1 MANPTKQFDELQGNY
16 SNEFLEQRK
25 EADKELFNFSELTS
39 KPPTW
44 LPSSAKTEWERVE
57 PLLKKDFP
65 ISESDYSLL
74 ISYVLLFARIK
85 TCEDNIRKYGTFI
98 KNKSNGQR
106 KPNPAINVQSQA
118 IRDLKSIATS
128 LGMTLEARHRLAINK
143 AKNETP
149 TDKFEELLNGS

>member
-1 MANPTKQFDELQGNY
+1 MANPTKQLDELQGNY

-25 EADKELFNFSELTS
+25 EADKALFDYTELSSE
-39 KPPTW
+39 PPSW
-44 LPSSAKTEWERVE
+44 LPTSALTEWKRVE

-74 ISYVLLFARIK
+74 VSYVLLFARIK
-85 TCEDNIRKYGTFI
+85 TCEDNIRKYGTFM

>member
-1 MANPTKQFDELQGNY
+1 MSNPTKNLDELQGNY

-25 EADKELFNFSELTS
+25 EADKSLFEYPKLVSS
-39 KPPTW
+39 PPAW
-44 LPSSAKTEWERVE
+44 LPPSAKTEWERVE

-74 ISYVLLFARIK
+74 VSYVLLFARIK
-85 TCEDNIRKYGTFI
+85 TCEDNIKKYGTFI

-118 IRDLKSIATS
+118 IRDLKSVATS

-143 AKNETP
+143 AKVETP
-149 TDKFEELLNGS
+149 KDEFEELLNND